1 MTGRVSKTAK
11 VSETGLGK
19 FEIGFFAQIR
29 MMIDAFWGS
38 SVRNRL
44 ILLAGGLLAIII
56 ATAYGQVQLNRW
68 NVPFYDALSRRNM
81 PEFLHQLGIFAV
93 IASILL
99 LLNVMQ
105 TWFNQMTALKMRE
118 GLARDLVDQW
128 MAAKRALRLTEAGE
142 IGVNPDQRMHEDA
155 RHLAE
160 ITTSLG
166 IGLVQATIMLFSFL
180 GVLWELSSGFVFHV
194 GGHSFS
200 IPGYMVWAAILYA
213 GSASLLSYFV
223 GRKLVWLN
231 AERYSKE
238 AELRFSLMRAN
249 ENLALITLAKGEDN
263 ERQRLHGDIN
273 GVLAVIRKL
282 AMALTN
288 LTWVTAGY
296 GWLTIVAPI
305 LIAAPVYFAGGL
317 SFGGLMMAVG
327 AFNQVHSS
335 LRWYVDNFGPI
346 ADWKATLF
354 RVATFR
360 AAAIDMDTQPVEK
373 GCISYGLSPTGD
385 MSLLGLEIATAR
397 NADEAEEIYR
407 LREGDVTIHAGERVM
422 LNGEAGL
429 NRKLVFGA
437 IAGLWRWGAGEIRV
451 PAAALVQ
458 FMPQVP
464 YLPRGTLREAL
475 AYPLNA
481 ESFSS
486 IALTNALDKVGLGKM
501 LTLLDAEG
509 RWDRMITDDE
519 QVAISFA
526 RLLLHKPEW
535 VVFDE
540 VLEGL
545 EPEMQKRLVQVIAD
559 ISDVALIYIGRS
571 EAFVEAVSPRK
582 LHLERKPYS
591 A

>member
-11 VSETGLGK
+11 VSETGLGE
-19 FEIGFFAQIR
+19 FEIGFFAQVR
-29 MMIDAFWGS
+29 MMIDAFRRS
-38 SVRNRL
+38 TVRNQL
-44 ILLAGGLLAIII
+44 FLLAGALLIII
-56 ATAYGQVQLNRW
+56 IVTAYGQVQLNRW
-68 NVPFYDALSRRNM
+68 NVPFYDALSRRNL
-81 PEFLHQLGIFAV
+81 PEFFHQLGVFAV

-99 LLNVMQ
+99 LLNVSQ

-128 MAAKRALRLTEAGE
+128 MVARRALRLTEAGE
-142 IGVNPDQRMHEDA
+142 IGINPDQRMHEDA

-180 GVLWELSSGFVFHV
+180 GVLWALSSGFIFHV
-194 GGHSFS
+194 GGRSFS

-223 GRKLVWLN
+223 GRRLVRLN
-231 AERYSKE
+231 ANRYSKE

-249 ENLALITLAKGEDN
+249 EHLALITLAKGEEN
-263 ERQRLHGDIN
+263 ERNRLHGDIN
-273 GVLAVIRKL
+273 GVLAVIRQL
-282 AMALTN
+282 ALALTN

-305 LIAAPVYFAGGL
+305 LIAAPVYFAGEL

-335 LRWYVDNFGPI
+335 LRWYVDNFGAI

-360 AAAIDMDTQPVEK
+360 AAVIAMDRQLPEE
-373 GCISYGLSPTGD
+373 GSISYGPSLTGD
-385 MSLLGLEIATAR
+385 MSFRGLEIATSRDA
-397 NADEAEEIYR
+397 NEAEEIYR
-407 LREGDVTIHAGERVM
+407 LREGDVTIKAGERVM

-437 IAGLWRWGAGEIRV
+437 IAGLWRWGSGQIRV
-451 PAAALVQ
+451 PATDTVQ

-464 YLPRGTLREAL
+464 YLPRGTLRDAL
-475 AYPLNA
+475 AYPREA
-481 ESFSS
+481 GAFSS
-486 IALTNALDKVGLGKM
+486 IELTNILDKVGLGRM
-501 LTLLDAEG
+501 LTMLDNEA
-509 RWDRMITDDE
+509 RWDRMISDDE

-526 RLLLHKPEW
+526 RLLLHKPRW
-535 VVFDE
+535 IVFDE

-545 EPEMQKRLVQVIAD
+545 EPDMQKRLAKVIAEVP
-559 ISDVALIYIGRS
+559 DVTLIYIGRS
-571 EAFVEAVSPRK
+571 ETFAKMISPRI
-582 LHLERKPYS
+582 LHLERKPF
-591 A
+591 AA